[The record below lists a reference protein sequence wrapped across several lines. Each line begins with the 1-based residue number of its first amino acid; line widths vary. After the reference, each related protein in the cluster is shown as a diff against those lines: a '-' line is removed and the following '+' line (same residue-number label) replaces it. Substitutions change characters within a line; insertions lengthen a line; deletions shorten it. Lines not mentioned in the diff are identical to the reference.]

1 MNISN
6 LWDAISKIDD
16 VLINDAM
23 EEKKTSN
30 SIPYHWFVGAAAII
44 ILIAVSFS
52 TAYTVN
58 AEFREWVISL
68 FQVETTEIVP
78 DSKQSEN
85 PNTELPAVTNI
96 PTDNDH
102 ITLYATDTIE
112 DVFAVQYLKSDNY
125 LSTLGSLFYYS
136 DGLDN
141 IQYYT
146 AVDNEYVPVEAQTVK
161 GQVSILG
168 ITHAIEY
175 TCIAYE
181 DKLYIQNNNT
191 TRFMIDDDNDALFTL
206 NIFDGNEVWLTL
218 YINPQSDKW
227 EYPAR
232 YDLETGRTTD
242 ILQGIYVNDI
252 ELSQYPVLRSWN
264 YLGKG
269 QFVVSLGQT
278 LDSTETY
285 LLDTDHKKAISLSE
299 LTGLSTVSSAKIVE
313 DKILLLEP
321 LSEDTFNYY
330 CYDYSKD
337 ELIQIYNSA
346 LYWNSTKTSDTNLR
360 VKFSGGRYDFI
371 KENGAIYLAD
381 EFTGTRLTVE
391 GITEELAESLLIN
404 SDNNKILVS
413 SFGENVIRQIGVI
426 DLEAGTLYLLNRENQ
441 PGVHEYSIGWNDADH
456 IIINAAVD
464 NSNMSHVYLYSLN

>member
-16 VLINDAM
+16 ELINNAM
-23 EEKKTSN
+23 ESKKKSN
-30 SIPYHWFVGAAAII
+30 YHYYWFVGAAAII

-58 AEFREWVISL
+58 AEFREWIISL
-68 FQVETTEIVP
+68 FQIENTEIVP
-78 DSKQSEN
+78 DSNQSE
-85 PNTELPAVTNI
+85 TSSTGLPTVTNI
-96 PTDNDH
+96 PATNDH
-102 ITLYATDTIE
+102 ITLYATDTIA
-112 DVFAVQYLKSDNY
+112 DVFTVQYLKSDNY

-136 DGLDN
+136 DESGSN
-141 IQYYT
+141 QYYA
-146 AVDNEYVPVEAQTVK
+146 AVDNIYVPVEAHPVK
-161 GQVSILG
+161 TQVSMRG
-168 ITHAIEY
+168 ITSEIDY
-175 TCIAYE
+175 TSIAYE

-206 NIFDGNEVWLTL
+206 NIFDDNEVWLTL

-227 EYPAR
+227 EYPVR

-252 ELSQYPVLRSWN
+252 ELSQYPVLRGWN
-264 YLGKG
+264 YLGNG

-285 LLDTDHKKAISLSE
+285 LLDTNHKKAISLSD
-299 LTGLSTVSSAKIVE
+299 LTDLTTVSSAKIVE
-313 DKILLLEP
+313 DKILLMEP

-330 CYDYSKD
+330 CYDYATG
-337 ELIQIYNSA
+337 ELIQIYHNA
-346 LYWNSTKTSDTNLR
+346 QYWNSTETSGSNLLI
-360 VKFSGGRYDFI
+360 KFSGGRYDFI
-371 KENGAIYLAD
+371 EENGCIYLAD
-381 EFTGTRLTVE
+381 EFTGTRLTIE

-413 SFGENVIRQIGVI
+413 SFGEDVIQQIGVI
-426 DLEAGTLYLLNRENQ
+426 DVEAGTFYLLNRANQ
-441 PGVHEYSIGWNDADH
+441 PGVHEYSICWNDADH
-456 IIINAAVD
+456 IMINATVD

>member
-16 VLINDAM
+16 ELINSAM

-30 SIPYHWFVGAAAII
+30 FITYHWFVGAAAII

-85 PNTELPAVTNI
+85 PSTVLPTVTNI

-136 DGLDN
+136 DGSGN
-141 IQYYT
+141 NQYYT
-146 AVDNEYVPVEAQTVK
+146 VVDNEYVPVIAQTVK
-161 GQVSILG
+161 AQVSLLG
-168 ITHAIEY
+168 ITSDIDY
-175 TCIAYE
+175 TSITYE
-181 DKLYIQNNNT
+181 DKLFIQNNNT

-218 YINPQSDKW
+218 SINPQSDKW
-227 EYPAR
+227 EYPVR

-264 YLGKG
+264 YLGED

-285 LLDTDHKKAISLSE
+285 LLDVNQKKVISLSE
-299 LTGLSTVSSAKIVE
+299 LTGLATVSSAKIVE
-313 DKILLLEP
+313 DKILLIEP

-330 CYDYSKD
+330 CYDYSTD
-337 ELIQIYNSA
+337 ELIQIYNNA
-346 LYWNSTKTSDTNLR
+346 QYWNSTESSGSNLR
-360 VKFSGGRYDFI
+360 IKFSGGRYDFI
-371 KENGAIYLAD
+371 NENGAIYLAD

-391 GITEELAESLLIN
+391 GVTAELAESFLIN
-404 SDNNKILVS
+404 IDNNKILVS
-413 SFGENVIRQIGVI
+413 SFGENVIDQIGVI
-426 DLEAGTLYLLNRENQ
+426 DIEAGTFYLLNRENQ
-441 PGVHEYSIGWNDADH
+441 PGVHEYSISWNDADH
-456 IIINAAVD
+456 IMINATVD
-464 NSNMSHVYLYSLN
+464 NSNMSHVYLYTLN